1 MNEKFT
7 NAAGM
12 NPFRECYA
20 SLRNQKAESRRAQ
33 IANIVKS
40 RSLASEAMRPYVGL
54 IGQNRIAN
62 YPHFEFIEVQA

>member
-20 SLRNQKAESRRAQ
+20 SLRNQKAESRRHQ
-33 IANIVKS
+33 IAAITKAKT
-40 RSLASEAMRPYVGL
+40 LTQEAMRPY
-54 IGQNRIAN
+54 IAWMQESKYIN
-62 YPHFEFIEVQA
+62 YPHFVIAEVQA